1 MEVISKNLY
10 VHQVEASINDK
21 IKRSCIYLGGVIAM
35 NYFYC
40 EEKKS
45 KENVIFF
52 LKNIEIVTIFETV
65 KIG

>member
-1 MEVISKNLY
+1 
-10 VHQVEASINDK
+10 
-21 IKRSCIYLGGVIAM
+21 M